1 MFNCINIGILL
12 VYAFILFKVL
22 KKEQKMEML
31 ILTGVTIFLMNN
43 TEGLENS
50 ETISDGATDGATAGA
65 TDGATDGATAGATAG
80 ATLGATDGGND
91 KIKDYVNPSNINSR
105 SVSNGGGN
113 VVENPI
119 IKETN
124 MGPYDGICLK
134 TGNKEYWMKSPDNT
148 ELVPNDT
155 LYSYL
160 GSQGPL
166 KMRLSD
172 QSALIGPPVDGI
184 KGSDEKMFMFANN
197 KTSLACCPSTFSTST
212 GCVCTT
218 ENQRDFVAARG
229 VLPAYEGSNESNA
242 EF

>member
-1 MFNCINIGILL
+1 MLNCMNIGILL

-31 ILTGVTIFLMNN
+31 ILTLFAFYLLNN
-43 TEGLENS
+43 TEGF
-50 ETISDGATDGATAGA
+50 TDSDVANVAPVAPDDPQDELDDEAKAQ
-65 TDGATDGATAGATAG
+65 DFVKP
-80 ATLGATDGGND
+80 L
-91 KIKDYVNPSNINSR
+91 NINSNKVAKDGGEGVANPL
-105 SVSNGGGN
+105 VSAMS
-113 VVENPI
+113 
-119 IKETN
+119 

-148 ELVPNDT
+148 SLVPNDT

-160 GSQGPL
+160 GSQGPI

-172 QSALIGPPVDGI
+172 QSALIGPPVDGV

-218 ENQRDFVAARG
+218 ENQRDFIAGRG

>member
-1 MFNCINIGILL
+1 MLNCMNIGILL

-31 ILTGVTIFLMNN
+31 ILTVFAFYLLNN
-43 TEGLENS
+43 TEGFTDS
-50 ETISDGATDGATAGA
+50 DVATISPDDPQDELDDEATAQ
-65 TDGATDGATAGATAG
+65 DFVKP
-80 ATLGATDGGND
+80 L
-91 KIKDYVNPSNINSR
+91 NINSNKVDKDGGEGVANPL
-105 SVSNGGGN
+105 VS
-113 VVENPI
+113 
-119 IKETN
+119 KMS
-124 MGPYDGICLK
+124 MGPYDGICFK

-148 ELVPNDT
+148 SLVPNDT

-160 GSQGPL
+160 GSQGPV

-172 QSALIGPPVDGI
+172 QSALIGPPIDGV
-184 KGSDEKMFMFANN
+184 KGSAEKMFMFANN

-218 ENQRDFVAARG
+218 ENQRDFVASRG

>member
-1 MFNCINIGILL
+1 MLNCMNIGILL

-22 KKEQKMEML
+22 KKEQKMEMF
-31 ILTGVTIFLMNN
+31 ILTGVAFFLLNN
-43 TEGLENS
+43 TEGF
-50 ETISDGATDGATAGA
+50 TDADVASDLVQDGSAQNGSDSAA
-65 TDGATDGATAGATAG
+65 QE
-80 ATLGATDGGND
+80 L
-91 KIKDYVNPSNINSR
+91 VNPGNINSNNVNDDGGKVEPNPL
-105 SVSNGGGN
+105 VSAM
-113 VVENPI
+113 
-119 IKETN
+119 N

-148 ELVPNDT
+148 SLVPNDT

-160 GSQGPL
+160 GSQGPV

-172 QSALIGPPVDGI
+172 QSALIGPPVDGV

-218 ENQRDFVAARG
+218 ENQRDFIAGRG

>member
-1 MFNCINIGILL
+1 MLNCMNIGILL

-22 KKEQKMEML
+22 KKEQKMEMF
-31 ILTGVTIFLMNN
+31 ILTGVAFFLLNN
-43 TEGLENS
+43 TEGFTDSDVASDLAQDGSDTTGSSNS
-50 ETISDGATDGATAGA
+50 GSDSVAQD
-65 TDGATDGATAGATAG
+65 
-80 ATLGATDGGND
+80 L
-91 KIKDYVNPSNINSR
+91 VNPGNINSNN
-105 SVSNGGGN
+105 VSDDGGK
-113 VVENPI
+113 VESNPLVSAM
-119 IKETN
+119 N

-148 ELVPNDT
+148 SLVPNDT

-160 GSQGPL
+160 GSQGPV

-172 QSALIGPPVDGI
+172 QSALIGPPVDGV

-218 ENQRDFVAARG
+218 ENQRDFIAGRG
-229 VLPAYEGSNESNA
+229 VLPAYENSNESNA

>member
-1 MFNCINIGILL
+1 MNIGVILI
-12 VYAFILFKVL
+12 YSFILFKVL
-22 KKEQKMEML
+22 KKEQKMEMF
-31 ILTGVTIFLMNN
+31 ILTGVTLLILNN
-43 TEGLENS
+43 TEGFTDEDISNKESERDNQNS
-50 ETISDGATDGATAGA
+50 ENIY
-65 TDGATDGATAGATAG
+65 
-80 ATLGATDGGND
+80 D
-91 KIKDYVNPSNINSR
+91 KAINPSNKD
-105 SVSNGGGN
+105 SNNVTNDGGK
-113 VVENPI
+113 VVDNPI
-119 IKETN
+119 INEMN

-148 ELVPNDT
+148 SLVSNDT

-160 GSQGPL
+160 GSQGPI

-172 QSALIGPPVDGI
+172 QSALTGPPVDGI

-218 ENQRDFVAARG
+218 ENQRDFVASRG
-229 VLPAYEGSNESNA
+229 VLPAYEGSNESNM

>member
-1 MFNCINIGILL
+1 MFNCTNIIILIG
-12 VYAFILFKVL
+12 YAFILFKVL
-22 KKEQKMEML
+22 KKEQKIEMITLTAVTLL
-31 ILTGVTIFLMNN
+31 ILMNI
-43 TEGLENS
+43 EGFTNPEDNNVLNEN
-50 ETISDGATDGATAGA
+50 DP
-65 TDGATDGATAGATAG
+65 
-80 ATLGATDGGND
+80 
-91 KIKDYVNPSNINSR
+91 KIKDYTNPSNKDSNL
-105 SVSNGGGN
+105 VENNGGK
-113 VVENPI
+113 VLENPI
-119 IKETN
+119 VKEMN

-148 ELVPNDT
+148 DLVPNDT

-172 QSALIGPPVDGI
+172 QSTLIGPAVDGV
-184 KGSDEKMFMFANN
+184 KGSDEKMFMLANN

-218 ENQRDFVAARG
+218 ENQRDFIASRG
-229 VLPAYEGSNESNA
+229 VLPSYENSNESNS

>member
-1 MFNCINIGILL
+1 MLNCMNIGILL

-31 ILTGVTIFLMNN
+31 ILTLFAFFLLNN
-43 TEGLENS
+43 TEGFTDS
-50 ETISDGATDGATAGA
+50 DVATVAPVAPVAPVDTISPDDPQDELDDEATAQ
-65 TDGATDGATAGATAG
+65 
-80 ATLGATDGGND
+80 
-91 KIKDYVNPSNINSR
+91 DYVKKLNINSNKVDKDGGEGVANPL
-105 SVSNGGGN
+105 VSAMS
-113 VVENPI
+113 
-119 IKETN
+119 

-148 ELVPNDT
+148 SLVPNDT

-160 GSQGPL
+160 GSQGPV

-172 QSALIGPPVDGI
+172 QSALIGPPIDGV
-184 KGSDEKMFMFANN
+184 KGSAEKMFMFANN

-218 ENQRDFVAARG
+218 ENQRDFVASRG

>member
-1 MFNCINIGILL
+1 MLNCMNIGILL
-12 VYAFILFKVL
+12 VYAFVLFKVL
-22 KKEQKMEML
+22 KKEQKMEMF
-31 ILTGVTIFLMNN
+31 ILTAVAFFLLNN
-43 TEGLENS
+43 TEGF
-50 ETISDGATDGATAGA
+50 TDSDVASDLAQDGSAE
-65 TDGATDGATAGATAG
+65 DGSAQDGSDSVAQD
-80 ATLGATDGGND
+80 L
-91 KIKDYVNPSNINSR
+91 VNPGNINSNN
-105 SVSNGGGN
+105 VSDDGGK
-113 VVENPI
+113 VESNPLVSAM
-119 IKETN
+119 N

-148 ELVPNDT
+148 SLVPNDT

-160 GSQGPL
+160 GSQGPV

-172 QSALIGPPVDGI
+172 QSALIGPPVDGV

-218 ENQRDFVAARG
+218 ENQRDFIAGRG
-229 VLPAYEGSNESNA
+229 VLPAYENSNESNA

>member
-1 MFNCINIGILL
+1 MNIGILL

-22 KKEQKMEML
+22 KKEQKMEMFV
-31 ILTGVTIFLMNN
+31 LTGVAFYLLNN
-43 TEGLENS
+43 TEGFTDADIGMDSGMDSGMDTDTNATQGLVNS
-50 ETISDGATDGATAGA
+50 A
-65 TDGATDGATAGATAG
+65 
-80 ATLGATDGGND
+80 
-91 KIKDYVNPSNINSR
+91 NINSNK
-105 SVSNGGGN
+105 VKGGGGK
-113 VVENPI
+113 VISNPLVS
-119 IKETN
+119 KMS

-134 TGNKEYWMKSPDNT
+134 TGNQDYWMKSPDNT
-148 ELVPNDT
+148 SLLPNDN

-160 GSQGPL
+160 GSQGPV

-172 QSALIGPPVDGI
+172 QSALIGPPVDGV

-218 ENQRDFVAARG
+218 ENQRDFVAGRG

>member
-1 MFNCINIGILL
+1 MNIGILL

-22 KKEQKMEML
+22 RKEQKMEMFVL
-31 ILTGVTIFLMNN
+31 TAVAFYLLNNAEGFTDMDIGMDTDMDTGVD
-43 TEGLENS
+43 TEVDTDTNVTQELVNS
-50 ETISDGATDGATAGA
+50 A
-65 TDGATDGATAGATAG
+65 
-80 ATLGATDGGND
+80 
-91 KIKDYVNPSNINSR
+91 NINSNKVKDDG
-105 SVSNGGGN
+105 SKVKSN
-113 VVENPI
+113 PLAS
-119 IKETN
+119 KMS

-134 TGNKEYWMKSPDNT
+134 TGNQDYWMKSPDNT
-148 ELVPNDT
+148 SLLPNDN

-160 GSQGPL
+160 GSQGPV

-172 QSALIGPPVDGI
+172 QAALIGPPVDGV

-218 ENQRDFVAARG
+218 ENQRDFVAGRG

>member
-1 MFNCINIGILL
+1 MNIGILL
-12 VYAFILFKVL
+12 VYAFVLFKVL
-22 KKEQKMEML
+22 KKEQKMEMFV
-31 ILTGVTIFLMNN
+31 LTAVAFFLLNN
-43 TEGLENS
+43 TEGFMGSDVDSDLAQDGSDTTGSSNS
-50 ETISDGATDGATAGA
+50 GSDSVAQD
-65 TDGATDGATAGATAG
+65 
-80 ATLGATDGGND
+80 L
-91 KIKDYVNPSNINSR
+91 VNPGNINSNN
-105 SVSNGGGN
+105 VSDDGGK
-113 VVENPI
+113 VVANPLVSAMS
-119 IKETN
+119 

-148 ELVPNDT
+148 SLVSNDT

-160 GSQGPL
+160 GSQGPV

-172 QSALIGPPVDGI
+172 QSALIGPPVDGV

-218 ENQRDFVAARG
+218 ENQRDFVASRG

>member
-1 MFNCINIGILL
+1 MLNCMNIGILL
-12 VYAFILFKVL
+12 VYTFILFKVL
-22 KKEQKMEML
+22 KKEQKVEMF
-31 ILTGVTIFLMNN
+31 ILTAVAFFLLNN
-43 TEGLENS
+43 TEGFTDNGESNLAQGGSAGGSEPTGSTNS
-50 ETISDGATDGATAGA
+50 GSDSVAQD
-65 TDGATDGATAGATAG
+65 
-80 ATLGATDGGND
+80 
-91 KIKDYVNPSNINSR
+91 IVNPGNINSNNI
-105 SVSNGGGN
+105 SNDGGKVEPNPLVSAM
-113 VVENPI
+113 
-119 IKETN
+119 N

-148 ELVPNDT
+148 SLVPNDT

-160 GSQGPL
+160 GSQGPV

-172 QSALIGPPVDGI
+172 QAALIGPPVDGV

-218 ENQRDFVAARG
+218 ENQRDFIAGRG
-229 VLPAYEGSNESNA
+229 VLPAYEGSNESNS

>member
-1 MFNCINIGILL
+1 MLNCMNIGILL

-31 ILTGVTIFLMNN
+31 ILTVFAFFLLNN
-43 TEGLENS
+43 TEGFTDS
-50 ETISDGATDGATAGA
+50 DVATISPDDPQDELDDEATAQ
-65 TDGATDGATAGATAG
+65 DFVKP
-80 ATLGATDGGND
+80 L
-91 KIKDYVNPSNINSR
+91 NINSNKVDKDGGEGVANPL
-105 SVSNGGGN
+105 VS
-113 VVENPI
+113 
-119 IKETN
+119 KMS

-148 ELVPNDT
+148 SLVPNDT

-160 GSQGPL
+160 GSQGPV

-172 QSALIGPPVDGI
+172 QSALIGPPIDGV
-184 KGSDEKMFMFANN
+184 KGSAEKMFMFANN

-218 ENQRDFVAARG
+218 ENQRDFVASRG

>member
-1 MFNCINIGILL
+1 MLNCMNIGILL

-31 ILTGVTIFLMNN
+31 ILTLFAFYLLNN
-43 TEGLENS
+43 TEGF
-50 ETISDGATDGATAGA
+50 TDSDVATVAPDDPQDELDDSATAQ
-65 TDGATDGATAGATAG
+65 DFV
-80 ATLGATDGGND
+80 
-91 KIKDYVNPSNINSR
+91 KPVNINSNKVAQDGGEGVANPL
-105 SVSNGGGN
+105 VS
-113 VVENPI
+113 
-119 IKETN
+119 KMS

-134 TGNKEYWMKSPDNT
+134 TGNQEYWMKSPDNT
-148 ELVPNDT
+148 SLVPNDT

-160 GSQGPL
+160 GSQGPV

-172 QSALIGPPVDGI
+172 QSALIGPPVDGV

-218 ENQRDFVAARG
+218 ENQRDFIAGRG
-229 VLPAYEGSNESNA
+229 VLPAYENSNESNA

>member
-1 MFNCINIGILL
+1 MLNCMNIGILL

-31 ILTGVTIFLMNN
+31 ILTVFAFYLLNN
-43 TEGLENS
+43 TEGF
-50 ETISDGATDGATAGA
+50 TDSDVATVGPVSPDDPQDELDDEAKAQ
-65 TDGATDGATAGATAG
+65 DFVKP
-80 ATLGATDGGND
+80 L
-91 KIKDYVNPSNINSR
+91 NINSNKVDKDGGEGVANPL
-105 SVSNGGGN
+105 VSAMS
-113 VVENPI
+113 
-119 IKETN
+119 

-134 TGNKEYWMKSPDNT
+134 TGNQEYWMKSPDNT
-148 ELVPNDT
+148 SLVPNDT

-160 GSQGPL
+160 GSQGPV

-172 QSALIGPPVDGI
+172 QSALIGPPVDGV
-184 KGSDEKMFMFANN
+184 KGSAEKMFMFANN

-218 ENQRDFVAARG
+218 ENQRDFIAGRG
-229 VLPAYEGSNESNA
+229 ILPAYEGSNESNA